1 MENVF
6 NSITFQKYVIKLD
19 RYDKVIDSNQ
29 EETKK
34 DANKYE

>member
-6 NSITFQKYVIKLD
+6 NSIKLQKYVIKLD